1 MNPVQALQTRTIRA
15 AIAAGD
21 YPADRGS
28 ELIELI
34 GDPASDADYELCV
47 FLRAVLRARGP
58 DLHGYLG
65 SALGYGPERAVRVR
79 HHCGRRLFVLPLV
92 PHELPEAVRDFYLCE
107 RCGPAFAV
115 PAGAEPPRVTL
126 DDPGTARVTLPA
138 PLPGVGWVAS
148 GRQPIGGH
156 HEAQPAPWPVPEG
169 TTELSLRLPVDQEP
183 GIRRFAAALVCQ
195 GDVVIVQFPLHR

>member
-1 MNPVQALQTRTIRA
+1 VNPVQALQTHTVRA

-21 YPADRGS
+21 YPADRGG

-34 GDPASDADYELCV
+34 TDPARDAGRELSV

-65 SALGYGPERAVRVR
+65 GQLGYGPERAVRAR
-79 HHCGRRLFVLPLV
+79 HHCGRRLLVLHLV
-92 PHELPEAVRDFYLCE
+92 PHELPDAVRDFYVCE

-115 PAGAEPPRVTL
+115 PTGTEPPRVRL
-126 DDPGTARVTLPA
+126 EGPGAARVTLAA
-138 PLPGVGWVAS
+138 PLPATGWVAA

-156 HEAQPAPWPVPEG
+156 HEPQPAPWSVAEG
-169 TTELSLRLPVDQEP
+169 TTELSLRLPADQEP